1 MIAAVTSKRGGT
13 GSTTIA
19 VLSSICL
26 SKGFKRKVCLVDLQY
41 NSDIYKILGV
51 KRNQGIDGL
60 ITSLGFDNK
69 DVKLEEHITN
79 YDGLD
84 VIQGTRVTLSTY
96 LYKRSHN
103 IKLLLDKLEDLY
115 DVVILDMPD
124 GELYEE
130 LLENGSSI
138 FPLNVMEQNM
148 LVVLE
153 YQEEM
158 RNGLLPGLVIVNKL
172 DNTIFPE
179 KNLFEKN
186 FLKKSLY
193 FLPYSDKVKNLL
205 NLHTSGNAGKGIK
218 LKNISTTGF
227 YNGINQI
234 SSTLN
239 QEINLEKSRKINET
253 LDDEL
258 GDIILDK
265 PIAVKK
271 KKKKSIFSFL
281 KKGGK

>member
-26 SKGFKRKVCLVDLQY
+26 NKSFKKKVCLVDLQY

-103 IKLLLDKLEDLY
+103 IKLLLDRLEDLY

-130 LLENGSSI
+130 LTENGARI

-158 RNGLLPGLVIVNKL
+158 RNGVIPGLVIVNKL

-218 LKNISTTGF
+218 IKNISTTGF
-227 YNGINQI
+227 YNGINEI
-234 SSTLN
+234 SKTLN
-239 QEINLEKSRKINET
+239 QEINFEKSKKINET

-265 PIAVKK
+265 PVVVKK
-271 KKKKSIFSFL
+271 KKKNSIFSFL